1 MSYAGRCAFFP
12 PWDGNGGRRAFLST
26 RLAMIVAESSARS
39 NLFLPVRG
47 ISRRGGIFIYGD

>member
-1 MSYAGRCAFFP
+1 MSYAAVRLLPAVGWER
-12 PWDGNGGRRAFLST
+12 GRAFLST